1 MLNENIINFNFLVLT
16 MNNNNNDEWIHF
28 AKQGLDWLIK
38 KMGCEEW
45 YRRRQ
50 NVADYFHQVKI
61 LNQTKES
68 IEQGDLSNEF
78 SPIAIYNDWMSWYM
92 YLVES
97 VFERQ
102 GCDDPFQSSR
112 IYPFFVTIG
121 RDIDALE
128 SMKGIEDKLKIMFN
142 EKQNKP
148 DSTLYELAVALLYHR
163 NGWYVEFLPESIQN
177 KTPDL
182 QITKN
187 SDKYWVECKR
197 VAKVNDYAEK
207 ERLEWQKRLFHLMNA
222 MQMVGRPAFSE
233 VIFKV
238 PIDQV
243 KEHVLASAYLH
254 YITCGFLEDNS
265 FFSTEE
271 IDFRISWLNLEAI
284 NEELKG
290 SSVKPNSPFMIKLI
304 TGDYHM
310 DGNYSLA
317 LKPSLIESVNPDNKL
332 YVLNDF
338 YGGVHSAYAAKWDC
352 IAEESTDRKANNL
365 RRKLIDA
372 VEQIPQEGKG
382 IIHIGYET
390 VTGSEVEIRRE
401 EKIKK
406 MINEFDFRSKNIVS
420 LYFNSMQ
427 FLTDV
432 NLIDWEETT
441 IRYEQFPDA
450 ILKDLLLFDVPD
462 TKASDAVHWKKD

>member
-1 MLNENIINFNFLVLT
+1 MDD
-16 MNNNNNDEWIHF
+16 NNTDEWIHF

-38 KMGCEEW
+38 KMGQEEW

-50 NVADYFHQVKI
+50 NVADYFHQIKI
-61 LNQTKES
+61 INQRKGG
-68 IEQGDLSNEF
+68 IHQGDLSNEF
-78 SPIAIYNDWMSWYM
+78 SPIAVYNDWMSWYM
-92 YLVES
+92 YLMES

-121 RDIDALE
+121 RDVYALE
-128 SMKGIEDKLKIMFN
+128 GMKGIEEKLKIMFN

-163 NGWYVEFLPESIQN
+163 NGWSVEFLPENIKR

-187 SDKYWVECKR
+187 RQKYWVECKR
-197 VAKVNDYAEK
+197 VAKVPDYAEE

-222 MQMVGRPAFSE
+222 MRMVGRPAFSE
-233 VIFKV
+233 IIFKV

-254 YITCGFLEDNS
+254 YINGDFSQDGA

-271 IDFRISWLNLEAI
+271 LDFKMTWLNLEAI
-284 NEELKG
+284 NEELKA
-290 SSVKPNSPFMIKLI
+290 SSVKPNSPFMIKLV
-304 TGDYHM
+304 TGEYHM
-310 DGNYSLA
+310 DGNYTLA
-317 LKPSLIESVNPDNKL
+317 LNPSLIESVNPDNKL

-338 YGGVHSAYAAKWDC
+338 YAGIHSAYAAKWEC
-352 IAEESTDRKANNL
+352 IAEESIDRKASNL
-365 RRKLIDA
+365 RRKLIQA
-372 VEQIPQEGKG
+372 VNQIPQEGKG

-406 MINEFDFRSKNIVS
+406 MIGEFDFRPKDIVS
-420 LYFNSMQ
+420 LYLNSMQ

-432 NLIDWEETT
+432 NRIDWEETT
-441 IRYEQFPDA
+441 IRYEQSPGN
-450 ILKDLLLFDVPD
+450 ILTNLLLFDVPD
-462 TKASDAVHWKKD
+462 TIASDSVHWRED